1 MQPTLYLADTCSL
14 RDAAMRA
21 FWERDFF
28 PTADKKLT
36 ILATVQSELERQAA
50 EHESEAQDAL
60 DFLKRH
66 KEHALFLP
74 ELTGFPKGSVADREL
89 FYHCAVHQERAL
101 VVYTADK
108 KLAEAVMLLNP
119 TAEVCCMKQG
129 RLIPIVSRWLNV
141 YRRLTEQYCIYLT
154 AACVNSPAFAAL
166 MRQADIAPLF
176 RGKMILSTASLPLLS
191 EQGKAL
197 MQELEMQGRAP
208 YLLVQGHVCV
218 TEKDELTARLL
229 THSGKHPA
237 LVMLAGQDTLSDY
250 TELSRLPLPA
260 LGHKGYRVAVLK
272 GNGRISM
279 QQEPDEPKEPAEPK
293 APAVPAAP
301 PAPPAPQAPSAAPT
315 PPAPAVT
322 PKEQVRR
329 YLLVKNTKK
338 VGDLIQNEPSLIRYA
353 VNTCFQEK
361 PDMLPSVIHSLSQ
374 RKKKLPAKC
383 FAAFAG
389 TYVPTKAAKL
399 NTYFRDKSFVSAI
412 KRLIT
417 GSEPLT
423 ACQSAMDAL
432 AKRLSQADEP
442 TKKVLTELIKCAQ
455 ANGAPTAE

>member
-60 DFLKRH
+60 DFIKQH
-66 KEHALFLP
+66 KEHLLFLP

-129 RLIPIVSRWLNV
+129 RLLPLVSRWLNV

-176 RGKMILSTASLPLLS
+176 RGKMILSTASLPLLR
-191 EQGKAL
+191 EEGKAL

-237 LVMLAGQDTLSDY
+237 LVMLAEQDTLSDY
-250 TELSRLPLPA
+250 TELSRIPLPA

-279 QQEPDEPKEPAEPK
+279 QQEPAEPKEAKAPAEPS
-293 APAVPAAP
+293 APAAP
-301 PAPPAPQAPSAAPT
+301 AAPQAPAAAPV
-315 PPAPAVT
+315 PPASAIS
-322 PKEQVRR
+322 PKDQVRQ
-329 YLLVKNTKK
+329 YILTKNTKK
-338 VGDLIQNEPSLIRYA
+338 VGDLIQNEAFLIRYA

-361 PDMLPSVIHSLSQ
+361 PDMLPSVIQSLSQ

-383 FAAFAG
+383 FAAFAS
-389 TYVPTKAAKL
+389 TYVPTQAAKL

-423 ACQSAMDAL
+423 GCQSAMDAL
-432 AKRLSQADEP
+432 AKRLNQADEP
-442 TKKVLTELIKCAQ
+442 TRKVLSELIKCAQ
-455 ANGAPTAE
+455 ANGAPSAE